1 MFDDYANKLTDAN
14 RQLCFQSVLSSTAQ
28 FDNARVL
35 TFATKL
41 YESELLIISQTS
53 QLFGKQIET
62 IFTQESLTSLF

>member
-14 RQLCFQSVLSSTAQ
+14 RQLCFKSVLSLAVSLDST
-28 FDNARVL
+28 RVL
-35 TFATKL
+35 KFASKL

-62 IFTQESLTSLF
+62 IFT